1 MAHIYAWT
9 GIVTHA
15 LLALPVKAMEPIPSG
30 WWEIRSLN
38 RRGWSTPRSP
48 VQSGGQISPVMRAIR
63 LSNDLIWT
71 ARCTA
76 AVGSGFAVTDRGREV
91 WPECPQAGEIP
102 CVGRC

>member
-1 MAHIYAWT
+1 MAYIYAWT

-15 LLALPVKAMEPIPSG
+15 LLALRVKATEPIPSG

-38 RRGWSTPRSP
+38 TARVVDASFP
-48 VQSGGQISPVMRAIR
+48 VQSGQISPVMRAIR

-91 WPECPQAGEIP
+91 CPECPQAGEIP
-102 CVGRC
+102 CAGRC